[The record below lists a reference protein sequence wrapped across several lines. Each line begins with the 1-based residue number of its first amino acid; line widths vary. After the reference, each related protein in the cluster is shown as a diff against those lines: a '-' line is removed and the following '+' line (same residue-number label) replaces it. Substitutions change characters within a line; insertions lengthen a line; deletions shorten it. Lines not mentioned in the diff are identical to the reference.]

1 MSDETRQKKT
11 TKKYNYQKYNKE
23 ERNGLLFP
31 GVKYRPT
38 QESLK
43 ITEV

>member
-1 MSDETRQKKT
+1 VAEKT
-11 TKKYNYQKYNKE
+11 TKKNNYQKYNKE

-31 GVKYRPT
+31 GVQYRST